1 MNQAEREITCS
12 RNDCLSQ
19 RLRAG
24 SRLAVGP
31 EREDEE
37 RLVSPAP
44 TGLQLL
50 CITFIMPPLNIP
62 RTPPIQTR
70 RLKWVLMSSVIEEL
84 IRLFGEHLWA
94 TVFHK
99 LQLQIQTQGKA
110 LRG

>member
-1 MNQAEREITCS
+1 MAPKNAWEWGA
-12 RNDCLSQ
+12 Q

-37 RLVSPAP
+37 RLGTAHSFAFSSPS
-44 TGLQLL
+44 TG
-50 CITFIMPPLNIP
+50 
-62 RTPPIQTR
+62 

-99 LQLQIQTQGKA
+99 LQLQLQTQGKA